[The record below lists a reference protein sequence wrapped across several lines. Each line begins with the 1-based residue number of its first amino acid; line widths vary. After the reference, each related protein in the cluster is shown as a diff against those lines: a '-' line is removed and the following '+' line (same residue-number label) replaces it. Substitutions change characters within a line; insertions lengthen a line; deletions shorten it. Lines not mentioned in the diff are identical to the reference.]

1 MTSTLPDDSGSGRPD
16 RESSASRSSG
26 RPGAAGF
33 ELAKLYAHF
42 TSRAEVVDAAMSRDL
57 DRGNEVLDAVGLT
70 GDPLLARERY
80 IDAGW
85 HLVDQAQALLVAAQ
99 RELPAGRIR

>member
-1 MTSTLPDDSGSGRPD
+1 
-16 RESSASRSSG
+16 
-26 RPGAAGF
+26 
-33 ELAKLYAHF
+33 
-42 TSRAEVVDAAMSRDL
+42 MSRDL